1 MYKDGDYRGLSL
13 EDVILAIHDELREN
27 RAFLQMSLLDPDPDN
42 RPAEDLRI
50 RKIME
55 LAGVMENVLDT
66 LVGDT
71 CGSEAEAGHDGEE
84 IPCREESEGGINV
97 EYRSHTPGKPDESEN
112 IEQNQ
117 DRDAMGDEAEDVK
130 KKKDKTKKGKKN
142 KRIKKERRRGKRNKQ
157 GEPRCHRAAFPM
169 PSPSFLS

>member
-66 LVGDT
+66 LVRDT
-71 CGSEAEAGHDGEE
+71 CGPEAEA
-84 IPCREESEGGINV
+84 P
-97 EYRSHTPGKPDESEN
+97 
-112 IEQNQ
+112 
-117 DRDAMGDEAEDVK
+117 MM
-130 KKKDKTKKGKKN
+130 GKKSPAVKN
-142 KRIKKERRRGKRNKQ
+142 LKAVSTWSIEAIRPVSLTRVKISSRIGIWMLWGMKRKT
-157 GEPRCHRAAFPM
+157 
-169 PSPSFLS
+169 

>member
-13 EDVILAIHDELREN
+13 EEVILAIHDELREN

-117 DRDAMGDEAEDVK
+117 DRDAMGDEAEGEEK
-130 KKKDKTKKGKKN
+130 TKKKDKKKKGKKN
-142 KRIKKERRRGKRNKQ
+142 KKDKKGKKK
-157 GEPRCHRAAFPM
+157 GKKK
-169 PSPSFLS
+169 

>member
-27 RAFLQMSLLDPDPDN
+27 RAFLQMALLDPDPDN

-66 LVGDT
+66 LVRDT

-84 IPCREESEGGINV
+84 IPCREESEGGIDGIEAV
-97 EYRSHTPGKPDESEN
+97 RPGSLT
-112 IEQNQ
+112 
-117 DRDAMGDEAEDVK
+117 RVK
-130 KKKDKTKKGKKN
+130 ISSRIGIWMLWGMKRKT
-142 KRIKKERRRGKRNKQ
+142 
-157 GEPRCHRAAFPM
+157 
-169 PSPSFLS
+169 

>member
-13 EDVILAIHDELREN
+13 EEVILAIHDELREN

-71 CGSEAEAGHDGEE
+71 CGSEA
-84 IPCREESEGGINV
+84 
-97 EYRSHTPGKPDESEN
+97 
-112 IEQNQ
+112 
-117 DRDAMGDEAEDVK
+117 MM
-130 KKKDKTKKGKKN
+130 GKKSPAVKN
-142 KRIKKERRRGKRNKQ
+142 LKAVSTWSIEAIRPGSLTKVKISSRIGIWMLWGMKRKT
-157 GEPRCHRAAFPM
+157 
-169 PSPSFLS
+169 

>member
-13 EDVILAIHDELREN
+13 EEVILAIHDELREN
-27 RAFLQMSLLDPDPDN
+27 RAFLQMSLLDPNPDN

-66 LVGDT
+66 LVRDT

-84 IPCREESEGGINV
+84 IPCREETIRPVSLTRVKISSRIGIWMLWGMK
-97 EYRSHTPGKPDESEN
+97 R
-112 IEQNQ
+112 
-117 DRDAMGDEAEDVK
+117 
-130 KKKDKTKKGKKN
+130 KT
-142 KRIKKERRRGKRNKQ
+142 
-157 GEPRCHRAAFPM
+157 
-169 PSPSFLS
+169 